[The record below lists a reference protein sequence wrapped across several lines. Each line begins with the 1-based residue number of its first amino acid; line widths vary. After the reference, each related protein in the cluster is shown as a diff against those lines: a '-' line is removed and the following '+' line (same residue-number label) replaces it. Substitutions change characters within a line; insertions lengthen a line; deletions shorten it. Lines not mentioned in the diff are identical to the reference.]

1 MRALK
6 IELSAPT
13 TSFRYPHFMVGRHPT
28 YDMPP
33 PATIY
38 GHICSAVGELV
49 PPDSLRFGYHFT
61 CAAHATDYE
70 HLHMISPAAGR
81 GKYTVGG
88 VTYPKNIEATV
99 TPTNRDFL
107 FDAHLTLYVDRM
119 DLKPYFELPVY
130 PVVLGRSQDL
140 ATYTRIAEVELQEA
154 SAGYLEHTILPRDL
168 RLSLSR
174 GVVVTMPRYLDY
186 GNGRQ
191 PSFEQYLVLNKAEA
205 YVYRGKMPD
214 ELGGVEA
221 AELGGDGPLLVDPES
236 GERHGSRRVVWLH
249 SFL

>member
-1 MRALK
+1 MKALK
-6 IELSAPT
+6 IELSART

-28 YDMPP
+28 YEMPP

-38 GHICSAVGELV
+38 GHICSAVGDLLA
-49 PPDSLRFGYHFT
+49 PDSLHFGYRFT

-70 HLHMISPAAGR
+70 HLHIVSPAGAR
-81 GKYTVGG
+81 AKYTVGG
-88 VTYPKNIEATV
+88 ATYPKNIEATV

-107 FDAHLTLYVDRM
+107 FDAHLTLYLNRV
-119 DLKPYFELPVY
+119 DLKPHFEQPAY

-140 ATYTRIAEVELQEA
+140 ATYTRITEVELEQA
-154 SAGYLEHTILPRDL
+154 DAGYLEHTILPRDL

-186 GNGRQ
+186 DQGRR
-191 PSFEQYLVLNKAEA
+191 PTFEQYLVLKRPPA
-205 YVYRGKMPD
+205 YVYQGDPPERFQ
-214 ELGGVEA
+214 GVKPVRLEP
-221 AELGGDGPLLVDPES
+221 EIPLLVDPES
-236 GERHGSRRVVWLH
+236 PDLHGSRRVVWMH